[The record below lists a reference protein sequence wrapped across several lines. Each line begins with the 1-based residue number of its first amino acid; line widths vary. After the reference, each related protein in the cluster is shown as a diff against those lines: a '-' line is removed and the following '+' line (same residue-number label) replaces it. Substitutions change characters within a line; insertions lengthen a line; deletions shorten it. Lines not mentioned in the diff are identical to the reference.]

1 MPFIGETFS
10 CGCLCPQIRELQ
22 WFRGLAQRNKGRK
35 TSYIDDRPAST
46 RGKKTG
52 RRRGACRAAIQIHC
66 RRAPPCLPDSAL
78 FKDVDAPGWRNTTAK
93 TAARTATK
101 PF

>member
-35 TSYIDDRPAST
+35 TSYIDDQPAST
-46 RGKKTG
+46 
-52 RRRGACRAAIQIHC
+52 
-66 RRAPPCLPDSAL
+66 
-78 FKDVDAPGWRNTTAK
+78 
-93 TAARTATK
+93 
-101 PF
+101 